1 VGECRTVETARR
13 EVAVITPDHVREL
26 VAGHHASPVLI
37 YRHDGREAVV
47 VEIAGCG
54 SVDGWVVA
62 VPEELEPPNKPE
74 QQWYE
79 QIAHELSDRY
89 ARHRRDDLTPRRWGG
104 LTAPRHA
111 PG

>member
-1 VGECRTVETARR
+1 MQCSGECRTVETARR

-37 YRHDGREAVV
+37 YRHDGRGAVV

-62 VPEELEPPNKPE
+62 VPEELEPPNEPE

-79 QIAHELSDRY
+79 QIAHELSDRC
-89 ARHRRDDLTPRRWGG
+89 ARHAAT
-104 LTAPRHA
+104 T
-111 PG
+111 

>member
-1 VGECRTVETARR
+1 M
-13 EVAVITPDHVREL
+13 ITPDHVRDL

-37 YRHDGREAVV
+37 YRHDGSGAVV

-62 VPEELEPPNKPE
+62 VPEELEPPNEPE
-74 QQWYE
+74 QQWVRADCPRTVRSLRE
-79 QIAHELSDRY
+79 V
-89 ARHRRDDLTPRRWGG
+89 RRDDLTPRRWGDV
-104 LTAPRHA
+104 LPRVT

>member
-1 VGECRTVETARR
+1 MGECRTVETARR

-37 YRHDGREAVV
+37 YRHDGRGAVV

-62 VPEELEPPNKPE
+62 VPEELEPPNEPE

-79 QIAHELSDRY
+79 QIAHELSDRC
-89 ARHRRDDLTPRRWGG
+89 ARHAAT
-104 LTAPRHA
+104 T
-111 PG
+111 

>member
-1 VGECRTVETARR
+1 M
-13 EVAVITPDHVREL
+13 ITPDHVREL

-37 YRHDGREAVV
+37 YRHDGRGAVV

-62 VPEELEPPNKPE
+62 VPEELEPPNEPE

-79 QIAHELSDRY
+79 QIAHELSDRC
-89 ARHRRDDLTPRRWGG
+89 ARQRRDDLTPPVGG
-104 LTAPRHA
+104 GAQRATH
-111 PG
+111 